1 LRRRLIRAE
10 PGPHISTSAPSSTT
24 RFGGIRKNSVSRVA
38 MRARP
43 EYRRSRDRAIPGRG
57 LRFDVARSKSRAE
70 QRIAATVKVVAI
82 HEVGL
87 DGFWIHRLLGANGII
102 GRPPTATDG
111 CARVWHAALSDRA
124 RVAFRFAIGAGGRG
138 SRRNLPTLAGGP
150 GEWATARTRGSA
162 REPSSSTDRNEVVHA
177 HALHDEKPARAVGLA
192 VHVMR
197 GLRRHRASLARQE
210 TIDVARCACLDHH
223 RPLKTNEA
231 VADLCV
237 VMPWH
242 ALADRKGQHLQCKRA
257 TAPITRSPA
266 TSWSP
271 RAPISKLFSRH

>member
-1 LRRRLIRAE
+1 M
-10 PGPHISTSAPSSTT
+10 S
-24 RFGGIRKNSVSRVA
+24 
-38 MRARP
+38 
-43 EYRRSRDRAIPGRG
+43 
-57 LRFDVARSKSRAE
+57 
-70 QRIAATVKVVAI
+70 
-82 HEVGL
+82 
-87 DGFWIHRLLGANGII
+87 
-102 GRPPTATDG
+102 RPPTATDG
-111 CARVWHAALSDRA
+111 CAGVWHAALSDERA
-124 RVAFRFAIGAGGRG
+124 SRFGLRSGQVVV
-138 SRRNLPTLAGGP
+138 TLADS
-150 GEWATARTRGSA
+150 AHARRRSGRVGDRSHAGSA